1 MSKRLVAALAAV
13 CAWMG
18 VSTSLLAA
26 DPFPG
31 VVDLT
36 WPLESEPIDKTNV
49 VQVTL
54 GTDLDELVM
63 APEKLKFVTGRLYT
77 LVVKNLSQTTHYF
90 WAPEFGGY
98 ATWTDRV
105 RVDKGDVKLRIV
117 EAEERGAYS
126 TWEIKIEPGGTAV
139 WDFVPMIAGRYKFG
153 CSLPEHA
160 HAGMESELEVGP
172 EVAVPL

>member
-54 GTDLDELVM
+54 GTDQDELVM
-63 APEKLKFVTGRLYT
+63 ASEKLKFVTGRLYT
-77 LVVKNLSQTTHYF
+77 LVVKNPSQTTHYF

-98 ATWTDRV
+98 ATWTDRA
-105 RVDKGDVKLRIV
+105 RVDKGDVKLRKI
-117 EAEERGAYS
+117 EAEEREAYS

-139 WDFVPMIAGRYKFG
+139 WEFVPVMAGRYKFG
-153 CSLPEHA
+153 CSIPKHA
-160 HAGMESELEVGP
+160 HAGMESELEVEP
-172 EVAVPL
+172 EGVSG